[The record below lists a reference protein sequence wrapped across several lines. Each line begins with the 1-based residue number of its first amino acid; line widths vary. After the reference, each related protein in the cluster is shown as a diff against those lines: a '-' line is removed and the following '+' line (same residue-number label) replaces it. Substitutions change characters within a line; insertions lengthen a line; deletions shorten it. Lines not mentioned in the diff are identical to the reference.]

1 MEAAQFLRPTSL
13 AEALNALATPGIR
26 ILAGG
31 TDFYPA
37 LGEHPIAE
45 PVLDVTAIPELRG
58 IAIGRNEIRIGG
70 GTSWSAIIAAPL
82 PACFDALKLAARE
95 VGSVQIQ
102 NRGTIAGNLCNASP
116 AADGVPPLLALD
128 ASVELISR
136 VGMRHLRLCDFITGN
151 RRTERRSDEIVAAI
165 VVPRSIDGP
174 SCFLKLGT
182 RRYLVIS
189 IAMVAAILEC
199 DSKGRIAQARI
210 AVGSCSAVAQRLSG
224 LERDLVGKP
233 CAAGI
238 GKQVA
243 AEHLV
248 ALSPID
254 DVRAT
259 AAYRIDAVR
268 TLIGR
273 ALERCALE
281 AAR

>member
-31 TDFYPA
+31 TDFYPMQ
-37 LGEHPIAE
+37 GERPIAE

-58 IAIGRNEIRIGG
+58 IAIGRDEIRIGG

-82 PACFDALKLAARE
+82 PACFDALKQAARE

-128 ASVELISR
+128 ASVELVSR
-136 VGMRHLRLCDFITGN
+136 NGTRRIKLADFITGN
-151 RRTERRSDEIVAAI
+151 RRTERRNDEIVAAI
-165 VVPRSIDGP
+165 AIPRSIDGP

-189 IAMVAAILEC
+189 IAMVAANLEC
-199 DSKGRIAQARI
+199 DDKGRIAQARI
-210 AVGSCSAVAQRLSG
+210 AVGSCSAVAQRLRA
-224 LERDLVGKP
+224 LERDLVGLP

-238 GKQVA
+238 GKYVA
-243 AEHLV
+243 PPHL
-248 ALSPID
+248 ATLSPID

-259 AAYRIDAVR
+259 AAYRIDAAR

-273 ALERCALE
+273 ALERCAAE